1 MTIQHTCEILSVT
14 RNRNWNESKLSKT
27 LEKISSGYRINRSGD
42 DAAGL
47 AISEQMRA
55 RIAGLNQA
63 ERNSRDGEL
72 LIQVGEGALT
82 EVHALLQRAHVLAVQ
97 SSNGI
102 YDDENARAA
111 LQQELDALCEEIDR
125 IAAHTSYGGVR
136 LFQSEDS
143 AQKSVAE
150 KTSLFLKNLAAGT
163 KSDEINIVYTEAEQ
177 IYDVAT
183 TQSPA
188 GSSTLSGDKTI
199 GGQKLSDILK
209 KSIVPQTVQNI
220 LTYYPA
226 FSYLK
231 GSTIGI
237 GLEFYSDASSSVLAY
252 VKGQVG
258 SSGSMSSTGAITNRT
273 DYITYTLGVNTAK
286 VGDFVNDENAR
297 SELEATIAHEMI
309 HAFMDEAATSGMF
322 GLTASAQGSLTKEV
336 TKFPDWFIEGM
347 AQTASGPGN
356 WLASSGGLG
365 INKNS
370 STDAILNAIKA
381 NMLNNNASG
390 STASKYGTG
399 YLACMYL
406 GAVISGGGSVPSVID
421 AGVISAG
428 LNQLLNSVI
437 GGNSLDK
444 AVMMLT
450 KRKFLSLSS
459 FVSYFNAG
467 KADGLGQ
474 FVKDLLAASG
484 DGRGGLVSGNLAA
497 KDLTKDTELS
507 GINLFELNT
516 DHSGV
521 KNIYPS
527 GYNVYSGGAST
538 ATGTSPTGFVPE
550 QAVKEYG
557 DFIIMGGGSDVSY
570 DEQTGTLTV
579 AGDSDVRISMKESP
593 TSSQHHIVLNGTGK
607 ITLKQV
613 TLDSLE
619 IGGNQAQEIAYEG
632 KNKVG
637 DIKLQANAAF
647 HGTGRLQTDNFTVNS
662 SVDTVRFDGGAVI
675 IGNGGINAAN
685 IIIDNAFISGTVTG
699 TVKNSAGVE
708 LKSVGVPWSP
718 QLTGLKDL
726 VSVSFAGSGVSG
738 MLVDKDQ
745 TGCLWLDPSSVHRVT
760 FTDSQ
765 GTKKT
770 LEARWASNQFE
781 WTPSQKPFTVTKTD
795 GTAAVEGTDYAYEDN
810 DTTLVIK
817 GVAPLTI
824 SGGDSIADDG
834 NGTMI
839 GRIRLADNISSVS
852 ADGTVTSPIVLT
864 LDGVTCGGASGC
876 ALDLGNGNQVTLK
889 LADGKENIF
898 TSGDGYAGISLGTGT
913 DLIIEGA
920 KIQQG
925 DQDRSHIG
933 KLTAIGG
940 KDSAGIGRS
949 YGGTSGQTDSTSD
962 IIIKGGIIYATGG
975 SGGAGIG
982 GGNKAAFGN
991 ISITS
996 AEIHAKSKEHG
1007 AGIGGGWGSVAKN
1020 GIITIDGDS
1029 EVWASSTMHGTG
1041 IGAGCQGASKQITI
1055 GNNATIFEA
1064 HGGDEG
1070 AGIGASWHGSCEG
1083 ITIEGHASVVDAKG
1097 GDFGAGIG
1105 SGSENSRVTGTI
1117 LIDTDGMVTATGGK
1131 NGVGIGSSYSTD
1143 RNSSSC
1149 GDIQILQGTVDANGD
1164 TDSTGIGAGRN
1175 SSSGNIT
1182 IGSNDPNKAVVVSV
1196 NGGMTHD
1203 GGNILSYTDQAH
1215 TKAGTIKIIGTN
1227 TTVKSGDTGEGLYS
1241 TSGAVD
1247 EDGNPLFAYPLY
1259 LFHTDDPLAASTGLD
1274 VKSGLPLPDGA
1285 TNITITVTD
1294 PDDPSK
1300 TKTWSLSDNHNPLDS
1315 NYVYL
1320 WMEGKDQ
1327 KITINYTDENG
1338 ALKSSDLDLIYH
1350 KNAGVFRT
1358 RKQKEPPAAQQPG
1371 YNAKPDGT
1379 PNPPGPSVPSAPSE
1393 KGIVLQIGPSSP
1405 EILVV
1410 PRFRLS
1416 VQALNLEDLDISTQD
1431 KANASIAVAQDAIR
1445 QVSAM
1450 RGIYGSL
1457 SNRLEHN
1464 IRSLGVAS
1472 ENAMAAE
1479 SRIRDTDMAMEIT
1492 EYTASKIRLQASQAM
1507 LAQGNQNISLVLQL
1521 LRQ

>member
-1 MTIQHTCEILSVT
+1 
-14 RNRNWNESKLSKT
+14 
-27 LEKISSGYRINRSGD
+27 
-42 DAAGL
+42 
-47 AISEQMRA
+47 
-55 RIAGLNQA
+55 
-63 ERNSRDGEL
+63 
-72 LIQVGEGALT
+72 
-82 EVHALLQRAHVLAVQ
+82 
-97 SSNGI
+97 
-102 YDDENARAA
+102 
-111 LQQELDALCEEIDR
+111 
-125 IAAHTSYGGVR
+125 
-136 LFQSEDS
+136 
-143 AQKSVAE
+143 
-150 KTSLFLKNLAAGT
+150 
-163 KSDEINIVYTEAEQ
+163 
-177 IYDVAT
+177 
-183 TQSPA
+183 
-188 GSSTLSGDKTI
+188 
-199 GGQKLSDILK
+199 
-209 KSIVPQTVQNI
+209 
-220 LTYYPA
+220 
-226 FSYLK
+226 
-231 GSTIGI
+231 
-237 GLEFYSDASSSVLAY
+237 
-252 VKGQVG
+252 
-258 SSGSMSSTGAITNRT
+258 
-273 DYITYTLGVNTAK
+273 
-286 VGDFVNDENAR
+286 
-297 SELEATIAHEMI
+297 
-309 HAFMDEAATSGMF
+309 
-322 GLTASAQGSLTKEV
+322 
-336 TKFPDWFIEGM
+336 M

-365 INKNS
+365 INES
-370 STDAILNAIKA
+370 SDTDAILTAIQK
-381 NMLNNNASG
+381 NKLNSG
-390 STASKYGTG
+390 TTASKYGTG

-406 GAVISGGGSVPSVID
+406 GAVISGGGSVPSVINAD
-421 AGVISAG
+421 VISAG

-437 GGNSLDK
+437 GGSSLNS
-444 AVMMLT
+444 AVKTLT
-450 KRKFLSLSS
+450 NGAFISFSD
-459 FVSYFNAG
+459 FVSKFDRG
-467 KADGLGQ
+467 IADGLGK
-474 FVKDLLAASG
+474 FVHDLLAASG

-497 KDLTKDTELS
+497 KDLTEDQELN

-521 KNIYPS
+521 NNIYPS
-527 GYNVYSGGAST
+527 GYNVYSGGANT
-538 ATGTSPTGFVPE
+538 TNGTPPTGFVPE
-550 QAVKEYG
+550 EAVKEYG

-579 AGDSDVRISMKESP
+579 AGDSDVRISMKNP
-593 TSSQHHIVLNGTGK
+593 LTSSLGHHIVLNGTGK
-607 ITLKQV
+607 ITLEQV
-613 TLDSLE
+613 MLDSLTV
-619 IGGNQAQEIAYEG
+619 GGNQQITYEG

-637 DIKLQANAAF
+637 NIALQANAVF
-647 HGTGRLQTDNFTVNS
+647 HGTGRLQTDSFTVS
-662 SVDTVRFDGGAVI
+662 SPADTVRFDGGAVI
-675 IGNGGINAAN
+675 INNGTGSINAAN
-685 IIIDNAFISGTVTG
+685 IIIDNALISGTVTG
-699 TVKNSAGVE
+699 TVKNSAGAE
-708 LKSVGVPWSP
+708 LKSVEVPWSSG
-718 QLTGLKDL
+718 LTGLNDL
-726 VSVSFAGSGVSG
+726 VSVSVDGRAASG
-738 MLVDKDQ
+738 MLVDGNQ
-745 TGCLWLDPSSVHRVT
+745 AGCLWLDPSAVHRVT

-765 GTKKT
+765 GMEKT
-770 LEARWASNQFE
+770 LAARWDTSNDRFV
-781 WTPSQKPFTVTKTD
+781 WDPPKRPFTVT
-795 GTAAVEGTDYAYEDN
+795 GTNGAAAVEGTDYHYEN
-810 DTTLVIK
+810 NGTTLVIDSA
-817 GVAPLTI
+817 APLTI
-824 SGGDSIADDG
+824 SDGDRFDESG
-834 NGTMI
+834 KRRMI
-839 GRIRLADNISSVS
+839 GRIRLADNISSVN
-852 ADGTVTSPIVLT
+852 ADGTVTDPIVLT
-864 LDGVTCGGASGC
+864 LDGVTCGGTSGC
-876 ALDLGNGNQVTLK
+876 AFDLGKGNQVTLK
-889 LADGKENIF
+889 LADSKENIF
-898 TSGDGYAGISLGTGT
+898 KSGTGYAGISLGAGT
-913 DLIIEGA
+913 DLTIEGEMI
-920 KIQQG
+920 KHG
-925 DQDRSHIG
+925 DPDRSHIG
-933 KLTAIGG
+933 KLTATGG
-940 KDSAGIGRS
+940 SNSAGIGRS
-949 YGGTSGQTDSTSD
+949 YEASGQTDSTSD
-962 IIIKGGIIYATGG
+962 IIIKGGIIQATGG

-996 AEIHAKSKEHG
+996 AEIHAESKGHG
-1007 AGIGGGWGSVAKN
+1007 AGIGGGWTSAATN
-1020 GIITIDGDS
+1020 ETITIDGDS
-1029 EVWASSTMHGTG
+1029 EVWASSTEHGTG
-1041 IGAGCQGASKQITI
+1041 IGAGCQAASKQITI
-1055 GNNATIFEA
+1055 GGHATIFEA

-1083 ITIEGHASVVDAKG
+1083 ITIEGHTSVVDAKG

-1492 EYTASKIRLQASQAM
+1492 EYTAGKIRLQASQAM